1 MRCQKK
7 VPVATSSTCN
17 TVPDPTMFVISCWYL
32 GLSSANYYVSMLT
45 REQLSVLRSI
55 RPSVLY
61 EFLQEVAKVRSDK
74 RMRRAL
80 PNVSNVL
87 QAVK

>member
-1 MRCQKK
+1 
-7 VPVATSSTCN
+7 
-17 TVPDPTMFVISCWYL
+17 
-32 GLSSANYYVSMLT
+32 MLT

-55 RPSVLY
+55 RPSLLY

-80 PNVSNVL
+80 PNVRKIL
-87 QAVK
+87 FRIIT